1 MVRLGRNGIRVSV
14 SHDGALR
21 ALSVSDEGELWRRE
35 FDFTTTAVTRPRSG
49 ASTTLY
55 VGDYDGR
62 LLALSPREGETRWV
76 VGVDADEFYPT
87 VQRTSST
94 VYVGGA
100 GVHAVDPVSGERRW
114 SFGTDTGPGSHV
126 TAHASTTVFAL
137 ERGENK
143 RERTL
148 SALDPDTGERRR
160 EFTPRRRGHGDGRR
174 RIRRLPRGRIDRLRA
189 GRLGRR
195 VTGRSASPRTIQ
207 SVDWSTSGRG
217 PDGYRVRSEPA
228 TVPQDD

>member
-1 MVRLGRNGIRVSV
+1 MVRLGSNGKRVSV

-160 EFTPRRRGHGDGRR
+160 EFTPDGEVMGMAAAGSVACLGVGSTVYGLDGSAGERPDGRH
-174 RIRRLPRGRIDRLRA
+174 A
-189 GRLGRR
+189 H
-195 VTGRSASPRTIQ
+195 GRSSR
-207 SVDWSTSGRG
+207 
-217 PDGYRVRSEPA
+217 
-228 TVPQDD
+228 